1 MINDQTIL
9 SSFDDRPT
17 LLEWLKKVEDA
28 LKTDTATAVS
38 VENPSANTYVFKI
51 TFADGETL
59 SSGNVVFPDS
69 VKDVSIKNGHIIVT
83 SVGGTQTDLGV
94 LNPYAETIVENA
106 ETNTTEIGNNAQVGG
121 DLSVQ
126 GSVVGRGIVTSIG
139 RLTANNGIEVHGQ
152 GYINGDLGVTGNAQV
167 DGRLQ
172 VNSSIISNGEIR
184 GGNIS
189 GTKFLLG
196 TEEMPLVKANP
207 TGEATETLDK
217 IKIGNVAYN
226 VGGGGGGGSEN
237 DREYKLIL
245 PYSSTA
251 DIIKKP
257 INIEDENIWGKLNN
271 YYYESI
277 KVYYNDDIPLGI
289 FNVTH
294 YKDEQGNIRK
304 DYSTIVSQVLTDS
317 TSNEWYGTKVTYY
330 YRLRV
335 QFYSSSGIHYLQI
348 NNGNDSIPYYN
359 LNKSKFDD
367 IYKLADKPTQDG
379 NYILKASVSGG
390 AATYTWELQ
399 Q

>member
-9 SSFDDRPT
+9 SSFDDKPT

-51 TFADGETL
+51 TFADGTTL

-83 SVGGTQTDLGV
+83 QISGTQTDLGV
-94 LNPYAETIVENA
+94 LNPYAGTIVENA

-139 RLTANNGIEVHGQ
+139 RLTANGGMEVHGQ
-152 GYINGDLGVTGNAQV
+152 GYINGTLGVTGNATIG
-167 DGRLQ
+167 GRLQ
-172 VNSSIISNGEIR
+172 ADSSIISNGEIR

-207 TGEATETLDK
+207 TGEATQTLEK
-217 IKIGNVAYN
+217 VKIGNVAYN
-226 VGGGGGGGSEN
+226 VGGGSKN
-237 DREYKLIL
+237 DRILRLVIPVASGTDIRNVHIPTTDDEWQKLKD
-245 PYSSTA
+245 YYFESV
-251 DIIKKP
+251 II
-257 INIEDENIWGKLNN
+257 
-271 YYYESI
+271 
-277 KVYYNDDIPLGI
+277 YYNDDVPLGV
-289 FNVTH
+289 FNLLNLEFSSEKINSKV
-294 YKDEQGNIRK
+294 YAA
-304 DYSTIVSQVLTDS
+304 IVGSNPS
-317 TSNEWYGTKVTYY
+317 YNGSNEWYGSMNLNLNFA
-330 YRLRV
+330 RLRYT
-335 QFYSSSGIHYLQI
+335 YSSTEKWAVIESFQEGRFVSL
-348 NNGNDSIPYYN
+348 D
-359 LNKSKFDD
+359 KSKFDAL
-367 IYKLADKPTQDG
+367 YKLADKPTQDG

-390 AATYTWELQ
+390 VVTYTWELQ

>member
-1 MINDQTIL
+1 MINDNTIL
-9 SSFDDRPT
+9 SSFDDKPT

-83 SVGGTQTDLGV
+83 SVGGNVEDLGV
-94 LNPYAETIVENA
+94 LNPYADTIVVNA
-106 ETNTTEIGNNAQVGG
+106 ETNTTEIGNNVGVNG

-126 GSVVGRGIVTSIG
+126 GSVVGRGIVTSMG

-152 GYINGDLGVTGNAQV
+152 GYVNGTLGVTGNATIG
-167 DGRLQ
+167 GRLQ
-172 VNSSIISNGEIR
+172 ADSSIISNGEIR

-207 TGEATETLDK
+207 TGEATETLEK

-226 VGGGGGGGSEN
+226 VGGGGGGSDYTAGS
-237 DREYKLIL
+237 
-245 PYSSTA
+245 
-251 DIIKKP
+251 
-257 INIEDENIWGKLNN
+257 NIEISESKEIAVKSALTGINSLKFAPAYGCSLSSDN
-271 YYYESI
+271 YGDLHVKTTSPYHSFSFITLHKSDNSKARINLWCNSDYS
-277 KVYYNDDIPLGI
+277 G
-289 FNVTH
+289 
-294 YKDEQGNIRK
+294 EQNIRLSAEGFNGGDAAVMITRGYVPPVPK
-304 DYSTIVSQVLTDS
+304 
-317 TSNEWYGTKVTYY
+317 EAGT
-330 YRLRV
+330 
-335 QFYSSSGIHYLQI
+335 
-348 NNGNDSIPYYN
+348 
-359 LNKSKFDD
+359 
-367 IYKLADKPTQDG
+367 
-379 NYILKASVSGG
+379 YILKATVQSGG
-390 AATYTWELQ
+390 FATYTWELQ

>member
-28 LKTDTATAVS
+28 LKSDTATAVS

-51 TFADGETL
+51 TFADGTTL

-83 SVGGTQTDLGV
+83 SVGGNVEDLGV

-106 ETNTTEIGNNAQVGG
+106 ETNTTEIGNNVSISGNIATGG
-121 DLSVQ
+121 
-126 GSVVGRGIVTSIG
+126 
-139 RLTANNGIEVHGQ
+139 N
-152 GYINGDLGVTGNAQV
+152 LGVTGQAV
-167 DGRLQ
+167 VGGRLQ

-207 TGEATETLDK
+207 TGEATETLEK
-217 IKIGNVAYN
+217 VKIGDVAYK
-226 VGGGGGGGSEN
+226 VGGASEN
-237 DREYKLIL
+237 DKELTLIL
-245 PYSSTA
+245 PYARTAEPSYSSRYTTI
-251 DIIKKP
+251 D
-257 INIEDENIWGKLNN
+257 DENVWAKLKN
-271 YYYESI
+271 YYYETI
-277 KVYYNDDIPLGI
+277 KIYYNDGNPFGI
-289 FNVTH
+289 FH
-294 YKDEQGNIRK
+294 ALYWYDFQGNFKKRYLIDVPKYRSSE
-304 DYSTIVSQVLTDS
+304 YS
-317 TSNEWYGTKVTYY
+317 EWYGKTNAFYYSIALRFETSGGVKKVSFSDGESLLYY
-330 YRLRV
+330 SL
-335 QFYSSSGIHYLQI
+335 
-348 NNGNDSIPYYN
+348 D
-359 LNKSKFDD
+359 KSKFDAL
-367 IYKLADKPTQDG
+367 YKLADKPTQDG

-390 AATYTWELQ
+390 NVTYTWELQ

>member
-1 MINDQTIL
+1 MINDNTIL
-9 SSFDDRPT
+9 SSFDDKPT

-51 TFADGETL
+51 TFADGTTI

-83 SVGGTQTDLGV
+83 QISGTQTDLGV
-94 LNPYAETIVENA
+94 LNPYAGTIVENA

-139 RLTANNGIEVHGQ
+139 RLTANGGIEVHGQ
-152 GYINGDLGVTGNAQV
+152 GYVNGALGVTGNATIG
-167 DGRLQ
+167 GRLQ
-172 VNSSIISNGEIR
+172 VDSSIISNGEIR

-207 TGEATETLDK
+207 TGEATETLGK

-226 VGGGGGGGSEN
+226 VGGGSEN
-237 DREYKLIL
+237 EREYKLIL
-245 PYSSTA
+245 PFSSNVNV
-251 DIIKKP
+251 IRKP
-257 INIEDENIWGKLNN
+257 ITIDDENLWTKLNN
-271 YYYESI
+271 CYYETI
-277 KVYYNDDIPLGI
+277 KIYYNDDIPLGI
-289 FNVTH
+289 FNVLNH
-294 YKDEQGNIRK
+294 IDKGGNAIK
-304 DYSTIVSQVLTDS
+304 TYSTLVEQAANESAND
-317 TSNEWYGTKVTYY
+317 EWYGTKGTFEYHLY
-330 YRLRV
+330 V
-335 QFYSSSGIHYLQI
+335 QLFNISGTHKLQI
-348 NNGNDSIPYYN
+348 NFISRDTIPYYN
-359 LNKSKFDD
+359 LNKSKFDTL
-367 IYKLADKPTQDG
+367 YKLADKPTQDG

-390 AATYTWELQ
+390 VVSYTWELQ